1 MARYGRY
8 MSIYQLLFFGSSPN
22 SHKDSGYI
30 WGHNFWTNQDLES
43 LSTTKWPSEPQFCE
57 RWTYIWQKMARNY
70 WFMRNIHFE
79 SVFSSKMST
88 FAHFHPHLLNNKNT
102 FPPKKSEP
110 TFFKRHFLN
119 PIFAYKKC
127 FIKLN
132 LFFTLFFRS
141 KATPKP
147 STFAPVPNSTHLDAV
162 PQATPINRNR
172 VVHKKVRTFPL
183 CFDDSDPA
191 SVHENAALSETLVP
205 IRLDMV
211 RKQNVEKGKRA
222 NRL

>member
-1 MARYGRY
+1 M
-8 MSIYQLLFFGSSPN
+8 
-22 SHKDSGYI
+22 HV
-30 WGHNFWTNQDLES
+30 E
-43 LSTTKWPSEPQFCE
+43 KW
-57 RWTYIWQKMARNY
+57 
-70 WFMRNIHFE
+70 
-79 SVFSSKMST
+79 
-88 FAHFHPHLLNNKNT
+88 
-102 FPPKKSEP
+102 
-110 TFFKRHFLN
+110 
-119 PIFAYKKC
+119 
-127 FIKLN
+127 FIKHLLN
-132 LFFTLFFRS
+132 LFFTHFFRS

-211 RKQNVEKGKRA
+211 RKQNVENFKGEFNA
-222 NRL
+222 GYTRLIYCLQSIDIYIKIHQFVCIKQA